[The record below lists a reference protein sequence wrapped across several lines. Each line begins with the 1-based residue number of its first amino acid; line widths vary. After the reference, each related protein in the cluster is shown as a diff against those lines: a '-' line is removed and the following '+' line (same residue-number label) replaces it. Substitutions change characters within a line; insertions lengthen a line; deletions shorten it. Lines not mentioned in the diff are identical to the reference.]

1 MEMEGC
7 QIERC
12 TKLIYK
18 VSIIMCIFWLVSS
31 LQYIMAGSIKFDLFS
46 LMVVVCMVTS
56 SFFRFKM
63 GQDRRAVL
71 GLAYVYALTYFVSI
85 FLFEE
90 LCYYAYILP
99 IMFILILFLDIRL
112 ITILSTLTVI
122 LNIVSEVY
130 KYQLFGCSKGNSSN
144 EYLFIPFM
152 LILLNISYVSATKL
166 LTKFMQE
173 SHDKVVMTSK
183 KNEDTAQ
190 NVISTVKMVNHKFDN
205 IMNELTEINRQAENN
220 SIAMK
225 AIADST
231 EETVE
236 EITHQANMTA
246 DIQNAIKKMTGN
258 VETVH
263 NTTVD
268 VLGIIKNGVNLVQDL
283 TLKSHDVNS
292 NTNEMSD
299 IIKKLVGRVRAVSE
313 ITDAILSISNQ
324 TNLLALNASIEAA
337 RAGDAGKGFAVVA
350 DEIRNLSDETKTST
364 EQITEI
370 ILELRAVTD
379 NTMKILSES
388 VDGITNQGKK
398 IIEVDDSFSSS
409 GQYMSE
415 LKTLM
420 DGMVKD
426 VSTINESNETI
437 VNSINQLSAS
447 TQEISSCSQ
456 ESLSSSE
463 TIMERIESF
472 TKEIKGVRDELE
484 KLVKNI

>member
-456 ESLSSSE
+456 ESLSSSD

-472 TKEIKGVRDELE
+472 TKEIK
-484 KLVKNI
+484 

>member
-130 KYQLFGCSKGNSSN
+130 KYQLFGCSRGNSSN

-299 IIKKLVGRVRAVSE
+299 IIKKTCWTGSCR
-313 ITDAILSISNQ
+313 
-324 TNLLALNASIEAA
+324 
-337 RAGDAGKGFAVVA
+337 
-350 DEIRNLSDETKTST
+350 IRNYRCHFIYFKPD
-364 EQITEI
+364 Q
-370 ILELRAVTD
+370 
-379 NTMKILSES
+379 
-388 VDGITNQGKK
+388 
-398 IIEVDDSFSSS
+398 
-409 GQYMSE
+409 
-415 LKTLM
+415 
-420 DGMVKD
+420 
-426 VSTINESNETI
+426 
-437 VNSINQLSAS
+437 SAGFK
-447 TQEISSCSQ
+447 C
-456 ESLSSSE
+456 
-463 TIMERIESF
+463 F
-472 TKEIKGVRDELE
+472 D
-484 KLVKNI
+484 

>member
-130 KYQLFGCSKGNSSN
+130 KYQLFGCSRGNSSN

-484 KLVKNI
+484 GLVKNI

>member
-1 MEMEGC
+1 MEMEKH
-7 QIERC
+7 QVKRC
-12 TKLIYK
+12 SRLMYK
-18 VSIIMCIFWLVSS
+18 ISMIMCCFWLISCMR
-31 LQYIMAGSIKFDLFS
+31 YIPDGKKAFVLFG
-46 LMVVVCMVTS
+46 LLVVVCMAVSTFLS
-56 SFFRFKM
+56 VKM
-63 GQDRRAVL
+63 PHEKKAF
-71 GLAYVYALTYFVSI
+71 YILTYSYAI
-85 FLFEE
+85 TYYISLFLFEE
-90 LCYYAYILP
+90 RCYFSYILP
-99 IMFILILFLDIRL
+99 IMFVLVLFLDIRL
-112 ITILSTLTVI
+112 ISILSIANVVTTVASGLYQYFVLHNYTSSVLEYQFIPVI
-122 LNIVSEVY
+122 LV
-130 KYQLFGCSKGNSSN
+130 
-144 EYLFIPFM
+144 
-152 LILLNISYVSATKL
+152 LLSIAYISATKL

-173 SHDKVVMTSK
+173 SHDKVIETSK

-220 SIAMK
+220 SVAMK